1 MDVLII
7 GAAGGVGR
15 RLATLLTSH
24 GDHVTGMHRK
34 PEQAALFTDTGA
46 TPAPGDAVVFSA
58 GAHGTGMDQTTLIDG
73 KGLEKAATAAAG
85 AGVSTFVLV
94 SAFPESERGRFLSEG
109 YEHYMRVKKSADVYL
124 TRTQLDWLI
133 IRPGPLRDEPGTGH
147 VSAAVATDYAP
158 TTRDDVAEFIAAAL
172 HEPALRRIIIEL
184 TNGPTAIVDAVSILA
199 TDHTRQRG

>member
-15 RLATLLTSH
+15 RLATLLTSR
-24 GDHVTGMHRK
+24 GDRVTGMHRK
-34 PEQAALFTDTGA
+34 PEQAALITDTGA
-46 TPAPGDAVVFSA
+46 TPRPGDLIADSVDQLAARMQGHDAVVFSA

-124 TRTQLDWLI
+124 TRTQLDWPSSVLG
-133 IRPGPLRDEPGTGH
+133 RCATSPAPAT
-147 VSAAVATDYAP
+147 SAPRWRP
-158 TTRDDVAEFIAAAL
+158 TTR
-172 HEPALRRIIIEL
+172 PPR
-184 TNGPTAIVDAVSILA
+184 A
-199 TDHTRQRG
+199 TTSPSSSLPPSTSQH